1 MWWMALVGAANGLIQ
16 GQATRATAKANNRI
30 SQVNADTRN
39 KTRVFSN
46 AAEMAKGRL
55 ARFEQ
60 GLMNNRL
67 LDTAGNNQAA
77 VTQNFIRGQDAQTQQ
92 GLSRAIG
99 EAEQQGAMAAA
110 AGAVG
115 QIGGVVDMVNTS
127 TRLRD
132 AIVERQV
139 QDNQTL
145 QSYDNAKQRG
155 KVMSQALRS
164 MDSSIIVDTLDWNK
178 DYATITPVVSNWANA
193 IQGAG
198 ASFGATQI
206 ADMMRNNT
214 SQSSGSSSSDSGAY
228 KFTDADIKKYARF
241 GFSTQ
246 TTTEG
251 DDFKIDLGTKLRLG
265 EQSYGASGA
274 DANKF
279 SLWGS
284 SNYGSN

>member
-1 MWWMALVGAANGLIQ
+1 MWWTGLMGAANGLLQ
-16 GQATRATAKANNRI
+16 GQAGQATARANNRI
-30 SQVNADTRN
+30 SQANADTRN

-155 KVMSQALRS
+155 QVMSQAIRS

-178 DYATITPVVSNWANA
+178 DYATLTPVISNWTNA

-198 ASFGATQI
+198 AAFGATQI
-206 ADMMRNNT
+206 ADMLRNNT
-214 SQSSGSSSSDSGAY
+214 TQSTGKTESDGGRW

-246 TTTEG
+246 TATEG

-265 EQSYGASGA
+265 EQAYGTSGA
-274 DANKF
+274 DTNKF

>member
-1 MWWMALVGAANGLIQ
+1 MEWMPLVGALNGLIQ
-16 GQATRATAKANNRI
+16 GAATRATAKANNRI
-30 SQVNADTRN
+30 SQANAETRN

-67 LDTAGNNQAA
+67 LDTAGNNHAA
-77 VTQNFIRGQDAQTQQ
+77 VTQNFIRGQDAQTLQ

-99 EAEQQGAMAAA
+99 EAERQGAMAAA

-115 QIGGVVDMVNTS
+115 QSGGVVDMVNTS

-155 KVMSQALRS
+155 QVMSQAIRS
-164 MDSSIIVDTLDWNK
+164 MDSSLIVDALDWNK
-178 DYATITPVVSNWANA
+178 DYATLTPVVSNWANA

-198 ASFGATQI
+198 AFFGATQI
-206 ADMMRNNT
+206 ADMLRNNT
-214 SQSSGSSSSDSGAY
+214 TQSTGKTESDGGTY

-246 TTTEG
+246 TATEG
-251 DDFKIDLGTKLRLG
+251 DDFKIDLGTKLLLG
-265 EQSYGASGA
+265 EQSYGTSRA
-274 DANKF
+274 DTNKF